1 MYRPIKKLRISVEGL
16 ELPNKPLSNIGL
28 INAVRKL
35 EIPEFRG
42 VFVRDNLPVK
52 GKRNECG
59 ILNLDDASGRGNH
72 RVVWYRKN
80 YENYYF
86 DSYGI
91 QPPREI
97 IEYLKDLILYFIQ
110 QSVFNLKE
118 KCSAVTNVYT
128 F

>member
-59 ILNLDDASGRGNH
+59 ILNLDDASGRGTH
-72 RVVWYRKN
+72 RVVWYRKKL
-80 YENYYF
+80 
-86 DSYGI
+86 
-91 QPPREI
+91 RK
-97 IEYLKDLILYFIQ
+97 LLLR
-110 QSVFNLKE
+110 
-118 KCSAVTNVYT
+118 
-128 F
+128 